1 MERRRRP
8 RVRTIATCVACAL
21 VVGLLCPAST
31 MASGGGSPASS
42 GGGSAATAG
51 GSAATAGRAPAAAG
65 AWRADLLD
73 SAAEVTASDEP
84 TSAAEV
90 TTADEPTSAAEVTAA
105 DEPTSTAEPP
115 TPAPSPTP
123 NPLKIRPDDPTAP
136 APATPAPSWRR
147 LTVAGA
153 YGGLYGGAAKIGS
166 RLGLEDEFRVMRLE
180 SAWLIDVFG
189 HVYATKHTGLLFT
202 QLHLW
207 TGADDR
213 TARVHG
219 AWSAAFGSLLYME
232 IINGFMP
239 GVRFDWVDPVA
250 NAAGAALV
258 SEGPTWR
265 ERHPW
270 LRRFTLE
277 LGYDDWSLLTEPDDQ
292 TGPFTRIWHDYP
304 NQRWGLGYAI
314 GPVERPWL
322 RVFGTYGVTS
332 LDIDE
337 LRQEWGV
344 GVELK
349 PHHWLAPWI
358 ERIPGGERV
367 LDAFAFVDRNLLL
380 PGLYLHLATFESGPL
395 RHSEPFAA

>member
-1 MERRRRP
+1 MA
-8 RVRTIATCVACAL
+8 VART
-21 VVGLLCPAST
+21 
-31 MASGGGSPASS
+31 
-42 GGGSAATAG
+42 
-51 GSAATAGRAPAAAG
+51 PAAAD

-73 SAAEVTASDEP
+73 SAAEVPAAGES

-90 TTADEPTSAAEVTAA
+90 PT
-105 DEPTSTAEPP
+105 PP
-115 TPAPSPTP
+115 TLT
-123 NPLKIRPDDPTAP
+123 IRPEALATS

-207 TGADDR
+207 TGTDDR

-367 LDAFAFVDRNLLL
+367 LDVFAFFDRNLLL

-395 RHSEPFAA
+395 SDREPFDE